1 MLGAMS
7 FSIADFV
14 ALEPREIARIIERR
28 AEKIKSDHRLSY
40 LATLNAIGN
49 MFVEDYN
56 YIDIFN
62 SEEVKEAE
70 ENKKSRETYTDEEQ
84 QELLEYFSS
93 W

>member
-62 SEEVKEAE
+62 SEEAE
-70 ENKKSRETYTDEEQ
+70 EKIKSRETYTDEEQ

>member
-1 MLGAMS
+1 MS

-62 SEEVKEAE
+62 SEEAE
-70 ENKKSRETYTDEEQ
+70 EKIKSRETYTDEEQ

>member
-14 ALEPREIARIIERR
+14 ALEPREIAKIIDRR

-40 LATLNAIGN
+40 IATLNAIGN

-56 YIDIFN
+56 YIDVFDSN
-62 SEEVKEAE
+62 SLEEAE
-70 ENKKSRETYTDEEQ
+70 EKIKSRETYTDEEQ

>member
-14 ALEPREIARIIERR
+14 ALEPREIAKIIDRR

-40 LATLNAIGN
+40 IATLNAIGN

-56 YIDIFN
+56 YIDVFDSN
-62 SEEVKEAE
+62 SLEEAE
-70 ENKKSRETYTDEEQ
+70 EKIKSRETYTDEEQ
-84 QELLEYFSS
+84 QELLEYFNS